1 MVGTLVDGLL
11 LLGGLALGLQ
21 DLHDDFLLLDE
32 ESANDLLP
40 DGLVAQDTSVGSEDL
55 LVSEGNSCTFARPQ
69 WLNTL
74 ELDTSHRAL
83 GHGRSLLQIL
93 EDELAT
99 RSANSSSSVRPR
111 VVRQSPSVGAPHN
124 HLQI

>member
-1 MVGTLVDGLL
+1 MPEGVPSALARSQGLDSL
-11 LLGGLALGLQ
+11 K
-21 DLHDDFLLLDE
+21 LD
-32 ESANDLLP
+32 P
-40 DGLVAQDTSVGSEDL
+40 GHG
-55 LVSEGNSCTFARPQ
+55 
-69 WLNTL
+69 
-74 ELDTSHRAL
+74 AL
-83 GHGRSLLQIL
+83 GHGGSLLQIL